1 MQKRIINQNES
12 GQRLDKYLAKYLNKA
27 TKSFIYKMLRK
38 KNITL
43 NDKKADG
50 AERINAGDE
59 ITLWLSDETI
69 DKFSQAEVKVYH
81 YNFEILYEDAHVL
94 LINKAGGV
102 LSQKA
107 SNKDISLNEEVLSY
121 LIDSNQLS
129 LKDLEAFRP
138 GVVNRLDR
146 NTSGIIAA
154 GKTLA
159 GLQELSKIFRERSVR
174 KYYRCLVKGR
184 ISKGEKV
191 CGFLIKDTSSNRV
204 SIHKTAK
211 DSGDYIET
219 WYDPVA
225 SNGKYT
231 LLNIR
236 LSTGKS
242 HQIRAHLASIG
253 LPIVGD
259 HKYGDALTNHY
270 FLGKYQLKHQLL
282 HSYRIEFPELDGVLK
297 ALSNQVFTAR
307 LPENFLNILKDQGI
321 EGN

>member
-1 MQKRIINQNES
+1 MQKRIIYQNES
-12 GQRLDKYLAKYLNKA
+12 GQRLDKYLVKYLNKA

-43 NDKKADG
+43 NGKKANG
-50 AERINAGDE
+50 SEQINAGDE

-69 DKFSQAEVKVYH
+69 NKFNQVEVTVHDYKL
-81 YNFEILYEDAHVL
+81 EILYEDAHIL
-94 LINKAGGV
+94 LINKASGV

-107 SNKDISLNEEVLSY
+107 SDKDISLNEEIVSY

-129 LKDLEAFRP
+129 YQDLETFRP
-138 GVVNRLDR
+138 SVLNRLDR

-159 GLQELSKIFRERSVR
+159 GSQALSRLLRERGIS
-174 KYYRCLVKGR
+174 KYYRCIVKGC
-184 ISKGEKV
+184 ISKPEKA
-191 CGFLIKDTSSNRV
+191 CGFLEKDALTNTVSVHKAAKSNG
-204 SIHKTAK
+204 A
-211 DSGDYIET
+211 YIET
-219 WYDPVA
+219 WYEPVT

-236 LSTGKS
+236 LITGKS

-253 LPIVGD
+253 FPIVGD
-259 HKYGDALTNHY
+259 HKYGDAQINKY
-270 FLGKYQLKHQLL
+270 FLKKYHLKHQLL

-297 ALSNQVFTAR
+297 ALSGQVFIAG
-307 LPENFLNILKDQGI
+307 LPKKFIDIMNDQGI